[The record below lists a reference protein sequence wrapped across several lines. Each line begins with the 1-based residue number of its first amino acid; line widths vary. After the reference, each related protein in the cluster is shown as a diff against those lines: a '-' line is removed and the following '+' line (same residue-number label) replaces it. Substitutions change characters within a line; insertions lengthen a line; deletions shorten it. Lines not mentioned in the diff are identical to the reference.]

1 MSSSCGALHRSLLD
15 FQTLYASAEWRTYI
29 ALHATFMSLAE
40 GELRDQVQATLAQS
54 ERGFIG
60 RVAATWELLC
70 GLFGYRLR
78 PELGANFETLAT
90 LLSAN
95 VRGLTVM
102 ALSLP
107 DLADN
112 RAPAR
117 PFGAA
122 SEEEWSLP
130 ALGAAAIASAFLE
143 PGPAV
148 TWDEDRVTRL
158 YEALSSLAGQ
168 RQVPAHDHAVL
179 GLGPW
184 AFWRSR
190 AGSPTTAVDPNKKG
204 YVKDNMAP
212 TRSPPCP
219 SGRATNVVLGVT
231 ATQHLC

>member
-1 MSSSCGALHRSLLD
+1 
-15 FQTLYASAEWRTYI
+15 
-29 ALHATFMSLAE
+29 MSLAE

-54 ERGFIG
+54 EQGFIG

-70 GLFGYRLR
+70 GLLGYRLR

-107 DLADN
+107 GLADD

-122 SEEEWSLP
+122 GEEEWSLP

-168 RQVPAHDHAVL
+168 RHVPAHDHAVL
-179 GLGPW
+179 GLGP
-184 AFWRSR
+184 
-190 AGSPTTAVDPNKKG
+190 
-204 YVKDNMAP
+204 
-212 TRSPPCP
+212 
-219 SGRATNVVLGVT
+219 
-231 ATQHLC
+231 